1 MNIARRD
8 KRHTNDKINGERETA
23 DCERAEESARR
34 GEGRRESACKGY
46 GERIPSSLLGMQDG
60 QSALYIPHPS
70 SRPPKDVWASARVDR
85 SVPNRSSVVFKASA
99 G

>member
-8 KRHTNDKINGERETA
+8 KRHTNDKINGEGEIGQTRARER
-23 DCERAEESARR
+23 EREN
-34 GEGRRESACKGY
+34 RRESACKGY

-70 SRPPKDVWASARVDR
+70 SRPSKDV
-85 SVPNRSSVVFKASA
+85 
-99 G
+99 